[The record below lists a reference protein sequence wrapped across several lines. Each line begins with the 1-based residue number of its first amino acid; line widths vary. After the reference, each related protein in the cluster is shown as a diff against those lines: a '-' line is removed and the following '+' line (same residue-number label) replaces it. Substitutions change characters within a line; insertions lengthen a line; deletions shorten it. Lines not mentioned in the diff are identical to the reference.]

1 MTRRL
6 AHSLLG
12 LTLVLLA
19 ACGGSAGGPGGQGTP
34 AASSDVAAT
43 AGSGSTPGG
52 GTGGGTGTT
61 GDACS
66 LVTVDEARG
75 AEQLPSQQTLTPASD
90 GASCAFM
97 LSDGTAAM
105 TILVEWTGGTKRLA
119 TYDTSTY
126 EPISGV
132 GDQAFYDNPST
143 NLLML
148 VGDALVTIHSEWVQQ
163 ADPAK
168 VALSG
173 LGRIVASRLTTGRV
187 PAELEITPPPVVNA
201 GSACDLLTADALAAI
216 VKQGAMASSGDP
228 NLPQYCYFTIASTGV
243 QAVSIRLQAHAGA
256 DAWDSNIAGMQT
268 DPVSGIGDKAA
279 WSSFDQSLMILQHES
294 IIQVTVL
301 GLGLDA
307 DAALAIAKPI
317 GAAAVANL

>member
-6 AHSLLG
+6 AHSVLG
-12 LTLVLLA
+12 LALAGLA

-34 AASSDVAAT
+34 AASSDVAGT
-43 AGSGSTPGG
+43 AAPGATPGG

-75 AEQLPSQQTLTPASD
+75 AEQLPSKETLTAVSD
-90 GASCAFM
+90 GASCTFT
-97 LSDGTAAM
+97 LSDTTAAM
-105 TILVEWTGGTKRLA
+105 TILVEWTGGTRRLA

-126 EPISGV
+126 EPLSGV
-132 GDQAFYDNPST
+132 GDQAFYDNPRT
-143 NLLML
+143 ILLML
-148 VGDALVTIHSEWVQQ
+148 VGDALVTIHSGWVQQ
-163 ADPAK
+163 TDPAK

-173 LGRIVASRLTTGRV
+173 LGRIVASRLTTGSV

-201 GSACDLLTADALAAI
+201 GSACDLLTADALAGI

-228 NLPQYCYFTIASTGV
+228 NLPQYCYFTIPATGV

-256 DAWDSNIAGMQT
+256 DAWDSTIAGMET
-268 DPVSGIGDKAA
+268 EPVSGLGDKAA
-279 WSSFDQSLMILQHES
+279 WSSFDQSLLILKHES

-307 DAALAIAKPI
+307 DAALPVATAIGTAAIA
-317 GAAAVANL
+317 NL